1 MAAAA
6 WIGACEPPT
15 PPPWTDGASYWIT
28 SERRSATRHVWRT
41 GVAIARR
48 GDHAVATV
56 PIRLLPDVSIPDGAL
71 RTPVAAWEATIEAAW
86 SDRVALR
93 VDGMA
98 PLPLRIDV
106 VFDPPADPVT
116 RVIVLPGSGPADLGA
131 WRLQNPAAVAAHEVG
146 HLLGAW
152 DEYEG
157 GAQDPASPVVDL
169 NHVMGRETT
178 STTPHPRSY
187 APLAADLAT
196 LLGRAVQIVPLPGET
211 P

>member
-1 MAAAA
+1 MAL
-6 WIGACEPPT
+6 
-15 PPPWTDGASYWIT
+15 S
-28 SERRSATRHVWRT
+28 RQ
-41 GVAIARR
+41 

-71 RTPVAAWEATIEAAW
+71 RAPAAAWEAAIEQAW
-86 SDRVALR
+86 SDRVAMH
-93 VDGMA
+93 VEGMA
-98 PLPLRIDV
+98 PLPLRVDV
-106 VFDPPADPVT
+106 VFNPPADPAT

-169 NHVMGRETT
+169 MHVMGRETT

-187 APLAADLAT
+187 APLAADLAA
-196 LLGRAVQIVPLPGET
+196 LLGRTVQIVPLSGEA